1 MRFPKCFTAIE
12 IHTLPPFTSAV
23 GALIMDITYSLNI
36 KTAEDKFL
44 RAVVEATK
52 VVRAAVIPGAFL
64 VDTFPIRESADV
76 SGGGST
82 A

>member
-1 MRFPKCFTAIE
+1 
-12 IHTLPPFTSAV
+12 
-23 GALIMDITYSLNI
+23 MDITYSLNI

-52 VVRAAVIPGAFL
+52 AVRAAVIPGAFL
-64 VDTFPIRESADV
+64 VDTFPICESADV
-76 SGGGST
+76 SGNGGT